1 MAICNSRAQ
10 KKAGTTFN
18 KAFGF
23 GNATKKKKKK
33 PRKNTRRKR
42 GLRNGA
48 LSRIS

>member
-10 KKAGTTFN
+10 KKAGTNFS

-23 GNATKKKKKK
+23 GNATKKKKKQ

-42 GLRNGA
+42 RLRNGNKK
-48 LSRIS
+48 